1 MKKGGTYV
9 FCAAACLFTTVSS
22 AGTLRFDSPAP
33 GRDGGRIYY
42 YEPDGFDSSIAA
54 PLLVFLHGGDA
65 SSPDSAPERYFAEGK
80 GSALAAFGSSP
91 FIIAAPSAP
100 PARDGSRWSREGVAS
115 LIDATVSAACRR
127 YRIDPDRI
135 FLGGHSMG
143 AFGAYHLGQV
153 MADRFAGVWISAG
166 GWWEADFR
174 SFLGTPVYIQHGALD
189 CAASMRGALP
199 KPRRHHWTGVS
210 FARAAHELMERDGVA
225 HVYDEH
231 GGGHCLDDPA
241 AVAAARRFVSWALPL
256 RRNPYSAKTALM
268 TLCGSAHPDV
278 ETMRRSRWLEII
290 ESTGDDIRVDGIVLK
305 GPDVAW
311 TDAELKNQT
320 YEIVEKWRD
329 DAARIVAENLGGN
342 RFRVVAENVVS
353 FRILLAPPM
362 GDLSRPFTVEAG
374 ALGTRTILPEPY
386 SGSADYTAAL
396 TWKASSA
403 AERKEVSK

>member
-1 MKKGGTYV
+1 MQKGGAYI
-9 FCAAACLFTTVSS
+9 FCAVACALALASS
-22 AGTLRFDSPAP
+22 GGTLRIDSPAP
-33 GRDGGRIYY
+33 GRSDGRIYY
-42 YEPDGFDSSIAA
+42 YEPDGFDPAVSA

-65 SSPDSAPERYFAEGK
+65 SSPDSSPERYFAEGK
-80 GSALAAFGSSP
+80 GSALAAFSSAP
-91 FIIAAPSAP
+91 FVIAAPSAP
-100 PARDGSRWSREGVAS
+100 PARDGSRWSREGVAA
-115 LIDATVSAACRR
+115 LIDETVAAARRR
-127 YRIDPDRI
+127 YRIDGERI

-153 MADRFAGVWISAG
+153 LADRFAGVWISAG

-210 FARAAHELMERDGVA
+210 FGRAAHELRERDGVA

-231 GGGHCLDDPA
+231 GGGHRLDDPA

-256 RRNPYSAKTALM
+256 RRNPYAAKTALM

-278 ETMRRSRWLEII
+278 EPMRRSRWLEILASI
-290 ESTGDDIRVDGIVLK
+290 GDDIRVDGIVLR

-311 TDAELKNQT
+311 TDAELGRQT
-320 YEIVEKWRD
+320 YEIIEKWRD
-329 DAARIVAENLGGN
+329 DASRIVAENLGGN
-342 RFRVVAENVVS
+342 RFRVAAENVVA

-362 GDLSRPFTVEAG
+362 GDLSRPFTVDAG
-374 ALGTRTILPEPY
+374 ALGTRTISPEPY

-396 TWKASSA
+396 TWKASTA
-403 AERKEVSK
+403 AEGKEVSK